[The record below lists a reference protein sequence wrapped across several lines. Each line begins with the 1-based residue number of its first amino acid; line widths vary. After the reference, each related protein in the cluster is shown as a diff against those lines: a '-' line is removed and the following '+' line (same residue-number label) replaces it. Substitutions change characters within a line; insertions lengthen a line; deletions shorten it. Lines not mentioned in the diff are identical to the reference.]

1 MSTALSLVLAA
12 VFAVQDPSEAIYDP
26 NFIRTFNLTLNP
38 ADWDAICN
46 DGTGAGDQWKRGSM
60 TWEGETVDGVGIK
73 RSGQGTAG
81 LQTPKP
87 SIRISFNEFEFDALK
102 RKWRNVNRIKLDSMV
117 GNTDPAMMRD
127 RVAYG
132 LFRSAGAPVSRMA
145 HCKLYVNGA
154 FKGLYCT
161 EEPIR
166 KDYYRYRWGSD
177 DDGNS
182 YNMHGGGSNSYDYK
196 GTNPGSYIPAPF
208 DEESNWPTGTFTD
221 IIELCNSVT
230 NFPGDQ
236 IRGRLDGQ
244 ILLDGF
250 LRHLAVTTVY
260 GDNDDI
266 SHWGGGWVNNHF
278 WYHHESGKMEILKW
292 DPGASQGLYESDMG
306 IPKGQ
311 APLGYRYENVKMTAW
326 VKNDPTAWSIY
337 KSKIL
342 GIINGSGAD
351 VQARIDAIYNQIRDT
366 AYGDPLKPF
375 SNAEFDAGKDWLKD
389 WYARRYAYLRS
400 QLQTNNA
407 AFVSQTVPASMTA
420 GQTYSVTVK
429 MKNTGTTTWVDP
441 DYKLGSQNPTDNM
454 TWGMNRVAT
463 PGSIGPNAEVSY
475 TWNVTAPA
483 TAGTYSFQWQMRQS
497 GVEWFGAMT
506 PNVSVTVTST
516 PQPPPPPPPP
526 PPPTDVN
533 DAEFVSQTV
542 PTTMVAGQSYGV
554 TVTMKNVGT
563 TTWDA
568 PDIFR
573 LGSQNPQDNM
583 TWGMNRVSMPAG
595 STIAPGQ
602 QVTYSWSVTAPATPT
617 TYNFQWQCKKS
628 GAEWFG
634 DLTPNLVIT
643 VTSTTPPPPPPP
655 PPPPTATNDAAFV
668 SQTVPATMVA
678 GQTYTV
684 TVRMKNTGTTT
695 WDDPNIFR
703 LGSQNPQDN
712 MTWGMNRVAMPAGS
726 TISPG
731 QEVTY
736 SWTVTAPATP
746 NTYDF
751 QWQCKKSGAEWFGE
765 LTPDVVVTVTS
776 TPPPPP
782 PPTGTNAAAFVAQNV
797 SSSMKTGKTYSV
809 SVTMRN
815 TGSTTWTEAGQYRL
829 SSRGPRDNT
838 VWGLNRVT
846 LAAGDSVAPGENHTF
861 KFDVTAPTTAGS
873 YNFSW
878 SMVQDGVD
886 WFNDVSPALAITVSD
901 SAKGGGS
908 SAGNS
913 IDVNKTWD
921 RCFGSIQGGGGTPF
935 TAALCALAS
944 LLLSTLR
951 RPRGA

>member
-1 MSTALSLVLAA
+1 MSAALSLILVAA
-12 VFAVQDPSEAIYDP
+12 FAAQDPSEAIYDP

-46 DGTGAGDQWKRGSM
+46 DGTGAGDQWKRGTM

-73 RSGQGTAG
+73 RSGQGTAS

-87 SIRISFNEFEFDALK
+87 SIRISFNEFEFDAQK

-127 RVAYG
+127 RLAYG

-154 FKGLYCT
+154 YKGLYT
-161 EEPIR
+161 SEEPIR
-166 KDYYRYRWGSD
+166 KDYYRFRWGSD

-221 IIELCNSVT
+221 IIGLCDIVT
-230 NFPGDQ
+230 NAPGDQ

-250 LRHLAVTTVY
+250 LRHLAVTAVY

-278 WYHHESGKMEILKW
+278 WYHHEGGKMEILKW
-292 DPGASQGLYESDMG
+292 DPGASQGLYEESMG

-311 APLGYRYENVKMTAW
+311 APLGYRFENVKMTAW

-351 VQARIDAIYNQIRDT
+351 VQTRIDNIYNQIRDT

-389 WYARRYAYLRS
+389 WYAKRYAYLRS
-400 QLQTNNA
+400 QLQTNDA
-407 AFVSQTVPASMTA
+407 TFVSQTVPTSMTA
-420 GQTYSVTVK
+420 GQTISVSVK
-429 MKNTGTTTWVDP
+429 MKNTGTTTWTDAT
-441 DYKLGSQNPTDNM
+441 YKLGSQNPVDNM

-463 PGSIGPNAEVSY
+463 PGSIAPNQEVTY
-475 TWNVTAPA
+475 TWDVTAPA
-483 TAGTYSFQWQMRQS
+483 TAGTYNFQWQMRQS
-497 GVEWFGAMT
+497 GVEWFGTMSQ
-506 PNVSVTVTST
+506 NVAVTVTST
-516 PQPPPPPPPP
+516 PTPPPPPPPP

-533 DAEFVSQTV
+533 DAVFVSQTV

-554 TVTMKNVGT
+554 TVTMKNTGT

-583 TWGMNRVSMPAG
+583 TWGMNRVAMPAG
-595 STIAPGQ
+595 SSIAPGQ

-617 TYNFQWQCKKS
+617 TYNFQWQMKKS

-634 DLTPNLVIT
+634 QMTPNLVIT
-643 VTSTTPPPPPPP
+643 VTSTPTPPPPPPP
-655 PPPPTATNDAAFV
+655 TTTNDAAFV
-668 SQTVPATMVA
+668 SQTVPATMVT

-684 TVRMKNTGTTT
+684 SVRMKNTGTTT

-726 TISPG
+726 NVPPG

-751 QWQCKKSGAEWFGE
+751 QWQMKKSGAEWFGQR
-765 LTPDVVVTVTS
+765 TPNVVVTVSS

-782 PPTGTNAAAFVAQNV
+782 PPAGTNAAAFVAQTAP
-797 SSSMKTGKTYSV
+797 STMAAGSTHSV
-809 SVTMRN
+809 SVTLRN
-815 TGSTTWTEAGQYRL
+815 TGSTTWTEANQYRL

-838 VWGLNRVT
+838 TWGLNRVY
-846 LAAGDSVAPGENHTF
+846 LAAGDAVAPGENHTF
-861 KFDVTAPTTAGS
+861 TFDVTAPTAAGS

-886 WFNDVSPALAITVSD
+886 WFNDVTPAISVAVTI
-901 SAKGGGS
+901 GGTRPPSSGS
-908 SAGNS
+908 NS
-913 IDVNKTWD
+913 VDVNETWD
-921 RCFGSIQGGGGTPF
+921 KCFGSIRGGGSTPLA
-935 TAALCALAS
+935 AALCALAA
-944 LLLSTLR
+944 LLLTSFR
-951 RPRGA
+951 RATGAGC